1 MATLARFFSE
11 LEGVKNFFLLDF
23 QEGGESASESGGFF
37 HVSSIG
43 TESEPSENR
52 VFTLCSY

>member
-23 QEGGESASESGGFF
+23 QEGGQSASESGVFF
-37 HVSSIG
+37 HVSTIG
-43 TESEPSENR
+43 TENEPSENR

>member
-1 MATLARFFSE
+1 MATLGRFFSE
-11 LEGVKNFFLLDF
+11 TVGLKNIFLLDF
-23 QEGGESASESGGFF
+23 QKGGESASESGIFI

-52 VFTLCSY
+52 VFALCSY